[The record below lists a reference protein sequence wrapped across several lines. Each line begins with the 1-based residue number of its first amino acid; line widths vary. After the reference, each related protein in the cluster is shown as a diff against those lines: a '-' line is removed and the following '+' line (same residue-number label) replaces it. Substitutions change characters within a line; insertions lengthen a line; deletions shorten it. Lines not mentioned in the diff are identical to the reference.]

1 MGDANLPLGGTAIKP
16 VAKEDHKHK
25 LFTIFIFTIMCILL
39 EDFVLHFIV
48 FMKRAQAGW
57 DRTGWEAFRYMIYDG
72 ENGTI
77 LTRFLRKV
85 QTKETSP
92 SRTPFPGLR

>member
-1 MGDANLPLGGTAIKP
+1 M
-16 VAKEDHKHK
+16 
-25 LFTIFIFTIMCILL
+25 

-48 FMKRAQAGW
+48 FMKRGQVGW

-85 QTKETSP
+85 QTKRDITIENPLSWAKIEVKTQIQLELPERLSL
-92 SRTPFPGLR
+92 G

>member
-1 MGDANLPLGGTAIKP
+1 MGSGATEEAKKEQLGAVAIKP
-16 VAKEDHKHK
+16 P
-25 LFTIFIFTIMCILL
+25 
-39 EDFVLHFIV
+39 
-48 FMKRAQAGW
+48 GW

-85 QTKETSP
+85 QTKRDITIENPLSWAKIEVKTQIQLELPERLSL
-92 SRTPFPGLR
+92 G

>member
-1 MGDANLPLGGTAIKP
+1 M
-16 VAKEDHKHK
+16 
-25 LFTIFIFTIMCILL
+25 

-48 FMKRAQAGW
+48 FMKRAQVGW
-57 DRTGWEAFRYMIYDG
+57 DRTGWEAFRYMIFDG

-85 QTKETSP
+85 QTKRDITIENPLSWPKIEVKTQILLELPERLSL
-92 SRTPFPGLR
+92 G

>member
-1 MGDANLPLGGTAIKP
+1 MYK
-16 VAKEDHKHK
+16 
-25 LFTIFIFTIMCILL
+25 LL
-39 EDFVLHFIV
+39 EDFGLNFIV

-92 SRTPFPGLR
+92 SRTHLSWPKIRLFLIKVKTQIQLELPERPSLG